1 MRACHSAHWL
11 SGYQNP
17 PHGGRTGNRR
27 LNAKFDRV
35 VVLHFVNLY
44 PQGGPRAYHGRGLR
58 RGISNQPALVACA
71 SGVAG
76 GDAL

>member
-1 MRACHSAHWL
+1 MRACHSAHRL
-11 SGYQNP
+11 PGYQNP
-17 PHGGRTGNRR
+17 PHGGQTGNRR
-27 LNAKFDRV
+27 LNAKFDHV

-44 PQGGPRAYHGRGLR
+44 PRGGPRAYDGHGLR
-58 RGISNQPALVACA
+58 RGTSSQPALVACA